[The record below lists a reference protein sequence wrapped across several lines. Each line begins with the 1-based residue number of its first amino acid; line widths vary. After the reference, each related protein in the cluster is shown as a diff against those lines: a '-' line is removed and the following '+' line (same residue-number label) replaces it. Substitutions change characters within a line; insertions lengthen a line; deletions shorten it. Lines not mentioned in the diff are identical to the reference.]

1 MKQDEKIAEAIRLLE
16 ENGYRVIPPEPADVT
31 DNLFELAWKLYDKK
45 VGCKEKL
52 LKKWLQIPRK
62 ERFRILDYIPR
73 YVAATPDKQYR
84 KNFQTFLN
92 QKAWNDEII
101 IHSSNDT
108 TQDRLGK
115 AAENVAAIAG
125 RF

>member
-1 MKQDEKIAEAIRLLE
+1 MKQEEKIAQAIRLLE

-52 LKKWLQIPRK
+52 RKKWLQIPRK
-62 ERFRILDYIPR
+62 ERFRILDYIPQG
-73 YVAATPDKQYR
+73 VTQYR